1 MLHMIYGNQMNET
14 WMKIFFMIIYYTYI
28 YCDVLNMYRVQM

>member
-14 WMKIFFMIIYYTYI
+14 WMKIFFIMIIDYTYI
-28 YCDVLNMYRVQM
+28 YCDI